1 MARFSQRTLTLLGR
15 ELTDWTVREIE
26 NLFNDEDIDRGPE
39 SAGDGESSVRR
50 ATMRQYL
57 ASLDL
62 TSDQDTAK
70 LGNVFTIVLQ
80 SIARRGQPGQEWYAN
95 FVAYL
100 RRDGFQVDIDEHRV
114 LINASLLPE
123 TALSTLPD
131 ASAIRD
137 HLHRLAG
144 SIDADPR
151 LAVSVSKDLVEST
164 ARLVLRDRGTPASEK
179 DDLPKLVSDAQRALS
194 LDAASIEGSSAKE
207 TAALK
212 KILGSLTAMTIGLT
226 ELRNK
231 VGPGHGRES
240 VPTWVQ
246 PRHARLASGAAQVW
260 CQLVLETLE
269 ERKQTVPMA
278 APSASDNPSAAAPP
292 SRRL

>member
-1 MARFSQRTLTLLGR
+1 VTLLTR
-15 ELTDWTVREIE
+15 ELTGSPLGRI
-26 NLFNDEDIDRGPE
+26 EDIFGDEGIALGPE
-39 SAGDGESSVRR
+39 NPADLDKSVRR
-50 ATMRQYL
+50 ILTRRYL
-57 ASLDL
+57 ATLNLDDATDVGRLCQVL
-62 TSDQDTAK
+62 TS
-70 LGNVFTIVLQ
+70 VLTDL
-80 SIARRGQPGQEWYAN
+80 ANRGTDGEKEYDK
-95 FVAYL
+95 FVATL
-100 RRDGFQVDIDEHRV
+100 RRDGLNVDPVTHRV
-114 LINASLLPE
+114 AVMTVLLPE
-123 TALSTLPD
+123 AALTTLPD

-151 LAVSVSKDLVEST
+151 LAVSVSKDLVERT
-164 ARLVLRDRGTPASEK
+164 ARLVLRDRGRPASEK

-194 LDAASIEGSSAKE
+194 LDAASIEGSSSKE

-212 KILGSLTAMTIGLT
+212 KILGSLAAMTIGFT

-246 PRHARLASGAAQVW
+246 PRHARLAAGAAQVW

-269 ERKQTVPMA
+269 ERKRTIPMP
-278 APSASDNPSAAAPP
+278 APPESDNFSVAAPP
-292 SRRL
+292 RL